1 MDYFYDAQVRRYLTQ
16 FMRIMSNFSYK
27 DNRGNII
34 QVPVR
39 YGDMN
44 RQVSQ
49 ILRKNSENTVPSAP
63 FIACYI
69 KDMQFDT
76 SRIQDPTFVSTANI
90 RERTFDPATGQY
102 LNTQGQNYTVQKM
115 MPTPYLA
122 TFAADIWTTNTDQ
135 KLQLWEQIAVLF
147 NPSLELQ
154 TTDNY
159 IDWTSISVL
168 TLKSQ
173 KWSSRAIPQGVN
185 QDIDILNM
193 DFETHVWITAPAKV
207 SQLGI
212 ITKIIAST
220 AVNSAGFIANNYGD
234 LNADIAAELESTA
247 TPTVVTPGN
256 YDLLVMDN
264 TAQLLTSSAPGDPV
278 DLSSPGANSWLR
290 ILDLYPGTF
299 RPGLSQLRLL
309 KPDGNEI
316 VAYISLNPTDEAS
329 MSLNFDADTLN
340 SNTLIDNQ
348 GLTID
353 NPSFD
358 STTARGSINAIIDPE
373 TFNPGTPAVGVR
385 YLILENINDVA
396 EYGTPGYSGP
406 VAWKNSDG
414 SDFLAYANSIITW
427 TGTQWKIL
435 FNSGDAPDTIYITNA
450 YTGVQYKWDPAHH
463 QWSKSFEGIY
473 PAASW
478 RLVL

>member
-1 MDYFYDAQVRRYLTQ
+1 
-16 FMRIMSNFSYK
+16 
-27 DNRGNII
+27 
-34 QVPVR
+34 
-39 YGDMN
+39 
-44 RQVSQ
+44 
-49 ILRKNSENTVPSAP
+49 
-63 FIACYI
+63 
-69 KDMQFDT
+69 
-76 SRIQDPTFVSTANI
+76 
-90 RERTFDPATGQY
+90 
-102 LNTQGQNYTVQKM
+102 
-115 MPTPYLA
+115 
-122 TFAADIWTTNTDQ
+122 
-135 KLQLWEQIAVLF
+135 
-147 NPSLELQ
+147 
-154 TTDNY
+154 
-159 IDWTSISVL
+159 
-168 TLKSQ
+168 
-173 KWSSRAIPQGVN
+173 
-185 QDIDILNM
+185 
-193 DFETHVWITAPAKV
+193 
-207 SQLGI
+207 
-212 ITKIIAST
+212 
-220 AVNSAGFIANNYGD
+220 
-234 LNADIAAELESTA
+234 
-247 TPTVVTPGN
+247 
-256 YDLLVMDN
+256 
-264 TAQLLTSSAPGDPV
+264 LLTSSAPGDPV